1 MIVVV
6 DERKLVKEGYTALF
20 GREGIPSTGFDPAEF
35 GEWVNTAADS
45 DIAAIEAFLIGQA
58 DTTYEL
64 PRTIRD
70 RSQAPVI
77 AVSDQHSLDATLAL
91 FDCGV
96 DDVVRKPVHPREI
109 LARAAAIRR
118 RLNVIT
124 QFTDVGPIRVFSDG
138 RDPEVTGEVFPLPR
152 RERRILEY
160 LIANRGRR
168 VSKAQIFNAIYG
180 IFDEEVEENV
190 VESHI
195 SKLRKKLRKKLGF
208 DPIDSK
214 RFLGYCIGL
223 VLNGIA
229 GSKRPRFL
237 FIHFSNII
245 LEDRPAP
252 VFFVSGLRYVSMSPN
267 RAEIFRGG
275 ENRQPHARPAS

>member
-6 DERKLVKEGYTALF
+6 DEREIVKDGYTSLF
-20 GREGIPSTGFDPAEF
+20 GREGVPSTGFDPEEF
-35 GEWVNTAADS
+35 SGWVNTAAEA
-45 DIAAIEAFLIGQA
+45 DIAAIEAFLIGQGELIH
-58 DTTYEL
+58 DL
-64 PRTIRD
+64 PRTIRG

-77 AVSDQHSLDATLAL
+77 AVSDQPSLEATLAL

-118 RLNVIT
+118 RLRAISGH
-124 QFTDVGPIRVFSDG
+124 TDVGPIRVFSDG
-138 RDPEVTGEVFPLPR
+138 RDPEVEGEVFALPR

-168 VSKAQIFNAIYG
+168 VSKSQIFNAIYG
-180 IFDEEVEENV
+180 VFDEDVEENV

-195 SKLRKKLRKKLGF
+195 SKLRKKLRKRLGF

-214 RFLGYCIGL
+214 RFLGYCIDW
-223 VLNGIA
+223 
-229 GSKRPRFL
+229 S
-237 FIHFSNII
+237 
-245 LEDRPAP
+245 
-252 VFFVSGLRYVSMSPN
+252 
-267 RAEIFRGG
+267 
-275 ENRQPHARPAS
+275 

>member
-6 DERKLVKEGYTALF
+6 DERELVKDGYTSLF
-20 GREGIPSTGFDPAEF
+20 GREGVPSTGFDPREF
-35 GEWVNTAADS
+35 GEWVSTAADS
-45 DIAAIEAFLIGQA
+45 DIDAVEAFLIGQSQLSM
-58 DTTYEL
+58 EL
-64 PRTIRD
+64 PRAIRD

-77 AVSDQHSLDATLAL
+77 AVSDTPSLETTLAF
-91 FDCGV
+91 FDSGV

-118 RLNVIT
+118 RLKALANH
-124 QFTDVGPIRVFSDG
+124 TDIGPIRVFSDG
-138 RDPEVTGEVFPLPR
+138 RDPEINDEVFPLPR

-160 LIANRGRR
+160 LVANRGRR
-168 VSKAQIFNAIYG
+168 LSKTQIFNAIYG

-214 RFLGYCIGL
+214 RFLGYCIDWQ
-223 VLNGIA
+223 N
-229 GSKRPRFL
+229 
-237 FIHFSNII
+237 
-245 LEDRPAP
+245 
-252 VFFVSGLRYVSMSPN
+252 
-267 RAEIFRGG
+267 
-275 ENRQPHARPAS
+275 

>member
-6 DERKLVKEGYTALF
+6 DERELVKDGYTSLF
-20 GREGIPSTGFDPAEF
+20 GREGIPSTGFDPREF
-35 GEWVNTAADS
+35 GEWVTTAAEG
-45 DIAAIEAFLIGQA
+45 DIAAVEAFLLGQGQHMH
-58 DTTYEL
+58 DL
-64 PRTIRD
+64 PRAIRD
-70 RSQAPVI
+70 RTTAPVI
-77 AVSDQHSLDATLAL
+77 AVSDQPSLESTLAL

-118 RLNVIT
+118 RLKAINNY
-124 QFTDVGPIRVFSDG
+124 TDVGPVRIFADG
-138 RDPEVTGEVFPLPR
+138 RDPEIDGDVFALPR

-168 VSKAQIFNAIYG
+168 VTKTQIFNAIYG

-208 DPIDSK
+208 DPVDSK
-214 RFLGYCIGL
+214 RFLGYCI
-223 VLNGIA
+223 
-229 GSKRPRFL
+229 
-237 FIHFSNII
+237 
-245 LEDRPAP
+245 DWD
-252 VFFVSGLRYVSMSPN
+252 
-267 RAEIFRGG
+267 
-275 ENRQPHARPAS
+275 

>member
-6 DERKLVKEGYTALF
+6 DERELVKDGYTSLF
-20 GREGIPSTGFDPAEF
+20 GREGVPSTGFDPKEF
-35 GEWVNTAADS
+35 GEWVISAADT
-45 DIAAIEAFLIGQA
+45 DLDAVEAFLIGQGQQML
-58 DTTYEL
+58 DL
-64 PRTIRD
+64 PRAIRD

-77 AVSDQHSLDATLAL
+77 AVSDSPSLETTLAF

-118 RLNVIT
+118 RLKAIAN
-124 QFTDVGPIRVFSDG
+124 FTDIGPIRVFSDG
-138 RDPEVTGEVFPLPR
+138 RDPEINGAVFPLPR

-160 LIANRGRR
+160 LVANRGRR
-168 VSKAQIFNAIYG
+168 LSKTQIFNAIYG
-180 IFDEEVEENV
+180 IFDEDVEENV

-214 RFLGYCIGL
+214 RFLGYCIDW
-223 VLNGIA
+223 N
-229 GSKRPRFL
+229 
-237 FIHFSNII
+237 
-245 LEDRPAP
+245 
-252 VFFVSGLRYVSMSPN
+252 
-267 RAEIFRGG
+267 
-275 ENRQPHARPAS
+275 

>member
-6 DERKLVKEGYTALF
+6 DERELVKDGYTSLF
-20 GREGIPSTGFDPAEF
+20 GREGVPSTGFDPNEF
-35 GEWVNTAADS
+35 GEWVNTAADA
-45 DIAAIEAFLIGQA
+45 DLDAVEAFLIGQGNEA
-58 DTTYEL
+58 MLL
-64 PRTIRD
+64 PKAIRD
-70 RSQAPVI
+70 RSSAPVI
-77 AVSDQHSLDATLAL
+77 AVSDSPSLETTLAY

-118 RLNVIT
+118 RFKADENH
-124 QFTDVGPIRVFSDG
+124 TDVGPIRVFSDG
-138 RDPEVTGEVFPLPR
+138 RDPEIKGDTFPLPR

-168 VSKAQIFNAIYG
+168 VSKTQIFSAIYG
-180 IFDEEVEENV
+180 IFDENVEENV

-214 RFLGYCIGL
+214 RFLGYCIDW
-223 VLNGIA
+223 
-229 GSKRPRFL
+229 K
-237 FIHFSNII
+237 
-245 LEDRPAP
+245 
-252 VFFVSGLRYVSMSPN
+252 
-267 RAEIFRGG
+267 
-275 ENRQPHARPAS
+275 

>member
-6 DERKLVKEGYTALF
+6 DERELVKDGYTSLF

-35 GEWVNTAADS
+35 SDWVSTAAEG
-45 DIAAIEAFLIGQA
+45 DINAVEAFLIGQGERML
-58 DTTYEL
+58 EL
-64 PRTIRD
+64 PRAIRD

-77 AVSDQHSLDATLAL
+77 AVSDQPSLDATLAL
-91 FDCGV
+91 FDSGV

-118 RLNVIT
+118 RLKAIANH
-124 QFTDVGPIRVFSDG
+124 TDVGQIRVFSDG
-138 RDPEVTGEVFPLPR
+138 RDPEIAGETFPLPR

-160 LIANRGRR
+160 LVANRGRR
-168 VSKAQIFNAIYG
+168 VTKTQIFNAIYG

-208 DPIDSK
+208 DPVDSK
-214 RFLGYCIGL
+214 RFLGYCIDW
-223 VLNGIA
+223 N
-229 GSKRPRFL
+229 
-237 FIHFSNII
+237 
-245 LEDRPAP
+245 
-252 VFFVSGLRYVSMSPN
+252 
-267 RAEIFRGG
+267 
-275 ENRQPHARPAS
+275 

>member
-6 DERKLVKEGYTALF
+6 DERELVKDGYTSLF
-20 GREGIPSTGFDPAEF
+20 GREGVPSTGFDPKEF
-35 GEWVNTAADS
+35 GEWVISAADT
-45 DIAAIEAFLIGQA
+45 DLDAVEAFLIGQGQQML
-58 DTTYEL
+58 DL
-64 PRTIRD
+64 PRAIRD

-77 AVSDQHSLDATLAL
+77 AVSDSPSLETTLAF

-118 RLNVIT
+118 RLKAIAN
-124 QFTDVGPIRVFSDG
+124 FTDIGPIRVFSDG
-138 RDPEVTGEVFPLPR
+138 RDPEINGAVFPLPR

-160 LIANRGRR
+160 LVANRGRR
-168 VSKAQIFNAIYG
+168 LSKTQIFNAIYG
-180 IFDEEVEENV
+180 IFDEDVEENV

-214 RFLGYCIGL
+214 RFLGYCIDW
-223 VLNGIA
+223 
-229 GSKRPRFL
+229 S
-237 FIHFSNII
+237 
-245 LEDRPAP
+245 
-252 VFFVSGLRYVSMSPN
+252 
-267 RAEIFRGG
+267 
-275 ENRQPHARPAS
+275 

>member
-6 DERKLVKEGYTALF
+6 DERALVKDGYTSLF
-20 GREGIPSTGFDPAEF
+20 CREGVPSTGFDPHEF
-35 GEWVNTAADS
+35 GEWVNTAADA
-45 DIAAIEAFLIGQA
+45 DIDAVEAFLIGQS
-58 DTTYEL
+58 EL
-64 PRTIRD
+64 ALGLPKAIRD

-77 AVSDQHSLDATLAL
+77 AVSDSPSLEMTLAF

-118 RLNVIT
+118 RYKAVDAK
-124 QFTDVGPIRVFSDG
+124 FTDVGAVRVFSDG
-138 RDPEVTGEVFPLPR
+138 RDPEINSEVFPLPR

-160 LIANRGRR
+160 LVANRGRR
-168 VSKAQIFNAIYG
+168 VSKTQIFNAIYG
-180 IFDEEVEENV
+180 IFDEDVEENV

-214 RFLGYCIGL
+214 RFLGYCI
-223 VLNGIA
+223 
-229 GSKRPRFL
+229 
-237 FIHFSNII
+237 
-245 LEDRPAP
+245 DW
-252 VFFVSGLRYVSMSPN
+252 
-267 RAEIFRGG
+267 
-275 ENRQPHARPAS
+275 Q

>member
-6 DERKLVKEGYTALF
+6 DERELVKEGYTSLF
-20 GREGIPSTGFDPAEF
+20 GREGIPSTGFDPKEF
-35 GEWVNTAADS
+35 GEWVQTAADG
-45 DIAAIEAFLIGQA
+45 DIAAVEAFLIGQGQRLL
-58 DTTYEL
+58 EL
-64 PRTIRD
+64 PRAIRD

-77 AVSDQHSLDATLAL
+77 AVSDQPSLETTLAL

-118 RLNVIT
+118 RLKAIVT
-124 QFTDVGPIRVFSDG
+124 HTDVGQIRVFSDG
-138 RDPEVTGEVFPLPR
+138 RDPEINGEVFALPR

-160 LIANRGRR
+160 LISNRGRR
-168 VSKAQIFNAIYG
+168 VTKTQIFNAIYG

-208 DPIDSK
+208 DPVDSK
-214 RFLGYCIGL
+214 RFLGYCIDW
-223 VLNGIA
+223 
-229 GSKRPRFL
+229 
-237 FIHFSNII
+237 
-245 LEDRPAP
+245 E
-252 VFFVSGLRYVSMSPN
+252 
-267 RAEIFRGG
+267 
-275 ENRQPHARPAS
+275 